1 VTGAFPAVA
10 AGDPLPD
17 EPSARSKQY
26 RFLAA

>member
-17 EPSARSKQY
+17 EPSARSKQ